1 MMGTGTESSREQ
13 ARAFG
18 NYIRT
23 LRQNLYGRGKGKS
36 LRQLAAEAGIPPSVL
51 SRGERGLLDL
61 RRPGYIERLAPALGV
76 PVTVMK
82 RVAHLVTQED
92 VAYFRALRGGRGP
105 WARLQ
110 QVVERMRGAP
120 PEVVEALVSYGEF
133 LLARWEQQRLQ
144 RRTG

>member
-1 MMGTGTESSREQ
+1 MGTSAAGPSQ
-13 ARAFG
+13 DARAFG
-18 NYIRT
+18 NYIRS

-36 LRQLAAEAGIPPSVL
+36 LRQLAQEAGIPPSVL

-82 RVAHLVTQED
+82 RVAHLVTPED
-92 VAYFRALRGGRGP
+92 VVYVRSVRGGGGP

-110 QVVERMRGAP
+110 QVVDRMRGAP
-120 PEVVEALVSYGEF
+120 PEVVEALASYAEF
-133 LLARWEQQRLQ
+133 LLARWEQQRTQ

>member
-1 MMGTGTESSREQ
+1 MGTSPTGVSREE

-18 NYIRT
+18 NYLRS
-23 LRQNLYGRGKGKS
+23 LRQNYYGRGKGKS
-36 LRQLAAEAGIPPSVL
+36 LRQLAQEAGIPASVL

-61 RRPGYIERLAPALGV
+61 RRPSYIERLAPALGV

-92 VAYFRALRGGRGP
+92 VLYFRALRSSGGP

-110 QVVERMRGAP
+110 QVVDRMRAAP
-120 PEVVEALVSYGEF
+120 PEAVEAWASYGEY
-133 LLARWEQQRLQ
+133 LLARWEQERAQ

>member
-1 MMGTGTESSREQ
+1 MGTDPEARED

-18 NYIRT
+18 NYIRS
-23 LRQNLYGRGKGKS
+23 LRQNFYGRGKGKS
-36 LRQLAAEAGIPPSVL
+36 LRQVAAEAGIPPSVL

-76 PVTVMK
+76 PATVMK
-82 RVAHLVTQED
+82 RVAHLVTHED
-92 VAYFRALRGGRGP
+92 VVYFRTLRGGGGP

-110 QVVERMRGAP
+110 QATDRLRGAP
-120 PEVVEALVSYGEF
+120 SEVVEALAAYAEF
-133 LLARWEQQRLQ
+133 LAWRWEQQRAQ

>member
-1 MMGTGTESSREQ
+1 MGTSTAGPSREE

-23 LRQNLYGRGKGKS
+23 LRQNYHGRGRGKS
-36 LRQLAAEAGIPPSVL
+36 LRQLAQEAGISPSVL

-61 RRPGYIERLAPALGV
+61 RRPAYIERLAPALGV

-92 VAYFRALRGGRGP
+92 VRYFRTVRGSGGA

-120 PEVVEALVSYGEF
+120 PETVEAWASYGEF
-133 LLARWEQQRLQ
+133 LLARWEQERAQ